1 MLDSLSLWLHETPLG
16 ETLLTMLISMLP
28 VVELR
33 GGLPA
38 GVAMGLPIPVAFAA
52 SLVGNMIPV
61 PFIILFVRPLFQW
74 VRIHIPKLEG
84 FISHLEARAEAKS
97 ADVLR
102 YQTWGLLIF
111 VAIPLPG
118 TGAWTGA
125 LIAAVLNMRLKRAVP
140 VILLGVLMSQ
150 CLRIGLGSITVSIVT
165 ASAVLAPVA
174 SQLGA
179 SPVLVGLA
187 ICCGGIGLGLPND
200 SGFWNICKM
209 SGLSTKQAFLVYP
222 IPTLISGLVGLAVL
236 LILNMFASSLPGLM

>member
-1 MLDSLSLWLHETPLG
+1 MLEWFTGTIAGKFISTFF
-16 ETLLTMLISMLP
+16 ISMLP

-33 GGLPA
+33 LGLPYGIA
-38 GVAMGLPIPVAFAA
+38 LGLDYPLALTAA
-52 SLVGNMIPV
+52 VIGNMIPV
-61 PFIILFVRPLFQW
+61 PFIILFVRPLFKW

-140 VILLGVLMSQ
+140 VIFLGVVIAG
-150 CLRIGLGSITVSIVT
+150 CIITLLTHGVT
-165 ASAVLAPVA
+165 
-174 SQLGA
+174 
-179 SPVLVGLA
+179 
-187 ICCGGIGLGLPND
+187 
-200 SGFWNICKM
+200 
-209 SGLSTKQAFLVYP
+209 
-222 IPTLISGLVGLAVL
+222 L
-236 LILNMFASSLPGLM
+236 LF

>member
-52 SLVGNMIPV
+52 SLVGNMIAV
-61 PFIILFVRPLFQW
+61 PFIILFVRPLFRW
-74 VRIHIPKLEG
+74 VRVHIPRLGGFVARLE
-84 FISHLEARAEAKS
+84 SRAKEKS
-97 ADVLR
+97 VDVSR

-140 VILLGVLMSQ
+140 VIFAGVVIAG
-150 CLRIGLGSITVSIVT
+150 CIITVLTYGVT
-165 ASAVLAPVA
+165 
-174 SQLGA
+174 
-179 SPVLVGLA
+179 
-187 ICCGGIGLGLPND
+187 
-200 SGFWNICKM
+200 
-209 SGLSTKQAFLVYP
+209 
-222 IPTLISGLVGLAVL
+222 L
-236 LILNMFASSLPGLM
+236 LF